1 LAYLYFL
8 SFAICVL
15 IISIS
20 FVWRSLMRKMG
31 QIVLVLFLA
40 AVAAYSQV
48 DTGTI
53 TGTISDSQGARVGSA
68 TITFLEI
75 ATGISATTQTQS
87 SGEYAS
93 PPLRPGDYKVTAE
106 AQGFRTESRTGLT
119 LRVQDRLRIDFTMSP
134 GGVSEKVEVT
144 SEASAIQ
151 SETSSLGQ
159 VITSRQITELP
170 LNGRD
175 YTQLATLSTGV
186 VRTSSGTNGNS
197 GGSSTGG
204 QNSFVANGT
213 RGTLNNFLLDG
224 IDNNS
229 NDNGGLVL
237 RTNVDA
243 IQEFK
248 LQTNGYSAEFG
259 RSGGAVVNAIV
270 KSGTNNFHGGVF
282 EFFRNAA
289 LDARDYFEDPT
300 QKKASFKQNQFG
312 GTFGGPVIQN
322 KLFVFGDYQA
332 TRIRNPLIWI
342 SKVPTLLERTGD
354 FSAAGEPTIFDPST
368 GQPFPGNVIPAGSI
382 DPISQAF
389 MNLYPAPN
397 TSGSNNFII
406 SPNES
411 DTIDQGD
418 GRIDYVPSEKDRVF
432 LRYSQ
437 SGRTDLRPAPLPG
450 LANGGDSSTGIGYE
464 DTQGASLGYT
474 RTISTRAVNEIRIG
488 FNHVHIRRGLPVG
501 GTVLPPPEL
510 QVPGV
515 PNDSRV
521 NGLTLFSPSGG
532 YRRVGD
538 PRFAPTLLGSQER
551 QITDVFTLIRG
562 EHTIKVGGEIRWSQF
577 NISQEAAPR
586 GQFLF
591 SGQFTQ
597 DSSGNGGSSLAD
609 MLLGLPITARIS
621 TVIGLH
627 NRQHVPAL
635 FVQDDWKVTPRLT
648 LNLGL
653 RYDYFSPT
661 TEKDNRQA
669 NFDYATGT
677 IVVAGQSGASESL
690 VKADKANFAPRVGFA
705 WTPTS
710 SGNTVIRGAYGIFFS
725 GQEIRTAAPLQLAYN
740 LPFFYEP
747 TFISDGVTPVVTVS
761 QGFPTLNPSQAIDP
775 GVTSVDARLHT
786 PYYQTWNLAVQR
798 SLPAGISLE
807 VAYAGSKGTHLQG
820 VVDPNQD
827 PVPGPG
833 DVQARRP
840 FPQFGGFTAITNIA
854 SSNYNSLQ
862 VKAEKRATHGLYLL
876 SAFTYS
882 KAINDLPE
890 ICCAAPFAQNSYD
903 LAAERGRAD
912 FDQTL
917 RWVLSFDYELPFGKP
932 GSRFSNGATDAILGG
947 WHLGGIYTLASG
959 FPFSPY
965 LGFDPSNTG
974 TQGIVRPN
982 QLRDGNLPRSQRGP
996 TNWFDINA
1004 FAAPS
1009 GFAFGNAGRNVLI
1022 GPGQNVF
1029 DWSLR
1034 KEFVLTERQR
1044 LEFRAEFFNALNHP
1058 NFAQPDNFIDDGPG
1072 SAGVITSLAIPMRQ
1086 IQFGLKY
1093 SF

>member
-1 LAYLYFL
+1 
-8 SFAICVL
+8 
-15 IISIS
+15 
-20 FVWRSLMRKMG
+20 MRKTG
-31 QIVLVLFLA
+31 QIVPVLFLTV
-40 AVAAYSQV
+40 VAAMGQV

-68 TITFLEI
+68 TITFLEV
-75 ATGISATTQTQS
+75 ATGVTTRTQTQS
-87 SGEYAS
+87 SGDFAS

-106 AQGFRTESRTGLT
+106 AQGFKTESRAGLT

-134 GGVSEKVEVT
+134 GSVSENVEVN
-144 SEASAIQ
+144 SELPEIQ
-151 SETSSLGQ
+151 TETSSLGQ
-159 VITSRQITELP
+159 VIMSRQITDLP

-270 KSGTNNFHGGVF
+270 KSGSNSFHGDVF

-312 GTFGGPVIQN
+312 GTLGGPVIRN

-332 TRIRNPLIWI
+332 TRIRNPLNWV
-342 SKVPTLLERTGD
+342 SKVPLPAERTGD
-354 FSAAGEPTIFDPST
+354 FSAPYEPIIVDPNT
-368 GQPFPGNVIPAGSI
+368 GLPFPGNVIPTNRI

-389 MNLYPAPN
+389 MKLYPNPNQAVEAPN
-397 TSGSNNFII
+397 PPNVGNNFII

-418 GRIDYVPSEKDRVF
+418 GRIDYVASEKDRVF

-474 RTISTRAVNEIRIG
+474 RTISTRSVNEIRIG
-488 FNHVHIRRGLPVG
+488 FNHVHVRRGLPVG
-501 GTVLPPPEL
+501 GTVLPAPEL
-510 QVPGV
+510 QVPGA
-515 PNDSRV
+515 PNDPRV
-521 NGLTLFSPSGG
+521 NGLTLFSPGGG

-562 EHTIKVGGEIRWSQF
+562 GHTIKVGGEIRWSQF

-586 GQFLF
+586 GQFIFNGDF
-591 SGQFTQ
+591 SG
-597 DSSGNGGSSLAD
+597 SPLAD
-609 MLLGLPITARIS
+609 MLLGLPFTARIS

-627 NRQHVPAL
+627 NRQHVPSL
-635 FVQDDWKVTPRLT
+635 FVQDDWKVTPHLT

-677 IVVAGQSGASESL
+677 IVVAGQGGASASL
-690 VKADKANFAPRVGFA
+690 VKGDKANFAPRVGFA

-747 TFISDGVTPVVTVS
+747 TFISDGVTPVITVS
-761 QGFPTLNPSQAIDP
+761 QGFPSLDPSQAIDP
-775 GVTSVDARLHT
+775 GVTSVDSRLHT

-798 SLPAGISLE
+798 SLPSAISLE
-807 VAYAGSKGTHLQG
+807 IAYAGSKGTHLQG

-827 PVPGPG
+827 RVPGPG

-840 FPQFGGFTAITNIA
+840 FPQFGGFTAISNIA
-854 SSNYNSLQ
+854 GSNYNSLQ
-862 VKAEKRATHGLYLL
+862 VKAEKRATHGLYFL

-917 RWVLSFDYELPFGKP
+917 RWVLSFDYEVPFGRQ
-932 GSRFSNGATDAILGG
+932 GSRFSSGVMDAVLGG
-947 WHLGGIYTLASG
+947 WHFGGIYTLASG

-965 LGFDPSNTG
+965 INDDTSNTG
-974 TQGIVRPN
+974 TQGIPRPN
-982 QLRDGNLPRSQRGP
+982 QLRNGNLPRSQRSP
-996 TNWFDINA
+996 NLWFDVNA

-1034 KEFVLTERQR
+1034 KEFSVTETQR
-1044 LEFRAEFFNALNHP
+1044 LEFRAEFFNAFNHP

-1093 SF
+1093 NF

>member
-1 LAYLYFL
+1 
-8 SFAICVL
+8 
-15 IISIS
+15 
-20 FVWRSLMRKMG
+20 MRKTC
-31 QIVLVLFLA
+31 LLA
-40 AVAAYSQV
+40 TLLLSAAITALAQV

-53 TGTISDSQGARVGSA
+53 AGTVRDSQGAGVGAA
-68 TITFLEI
+68 TITFVDV
-75 ATGISATTQTQS
+75 ATGTTTRTHTDAA
-87 SGEYAS
+87 GEYAS
-93 PPLRPGDYKVTAE
+93 PPLRPSEYKVTTE
-106 AQGFRTESRTGLT
+106 ATGFKTESHAGIT
-119 LRVQDRLRIDFTMSP
+119 LRVQDRLRLDFAMSV
-134 GGVSEKVEVT
+134 GAVSETVDVT
-144 SEASAIQ
+144 SDVPIIQ

-159 VITSRQITELP
+159 VVMSAQITELP

-186 VRTSSGTNGNS
+186 VRTSSGTNGNT

-248 LQTNGYSAEFG
+248 IQTNSYSAEFG
-259 RSGGAVVNAIV
+259 RSGGAVVNAIT
-270 KSGTNNFHGGVF
+270 KSGSNNFHGGVF
-282 EFFRNAA
+282 EFFRNAS
-289 LDARDYFEDPT
+289 LDARDYFEDPAV
-300 QKKASFKQNQFG
+300 KKASFKQNQFG
-312 GTFGGPVIQN
+312 GTLGGPVIKN

-332 TRIRNPLIWI
+332 TRIRNPLNWT
-342 SKVPTLLERTGD
+342 SKVPLFAELTGD
-354 FSAAGEPTIFDPST
+354 FSAPYEPTIYDPNN
-368 GQPFPGNVIPAGSI
+368 GLPFPQNKIPSNRI
-382 DPISQAF
+382 STISQAF

-397 TSGSNNFII
+397 TAVDDLNTPNVGNNYKIFPI
-406 SPNES
+406 EQ
-411 DTIDQGD
+411 DTIDEGD
-418 GRIDYVPSEKDRVF
+418 GRVDYTASEKDHVF

-437 SGRTDLRPAPLPG
+437 SGRTDIRPAPLPG

-464 DTQGASLGYT
+464 DTEGASLGYT
-474 RTISTRAVNEIRIG
+474 RTLTLKAVNEFRVG

-515 PNDSRV
+515 PDDPRI
-521 NGLTLFSPSGG
+521 NGLTLFSSSG

-538 PRFAPTLLGSQER
+538 PRFAPTLLASQER
-551 QITDVFTLIRG
+551 QITDVLTWVRG
-562 EHTIKVGGEIRWSQF
+562 SHSIKFGGEIRWSQF

-586 GQFLF
+586 GQFSF
-591 SGQFTQ
+591 NGQFTQ
-597 DSSGNGGSSLAD
+597 NPADGSGGSPLAD
-609 MLLGLPITARIS
+609 MLLGLPINARIS

-627 NRQHVPAL
+627 NRQHVPSFFA
-635 FVQDDWKVTPRLT
+635 QDDWKVTPRLT
-648 LNLGL
+648 LNIGL

-661 TEKDNRQA
+661 VELNDRQS
-669 NFDYATGT
+669 NFDYKTNT
-677 IVVAGQSGASESL
+677 LIVAGQNGASRSL
-690 VKADKANFAPRVGFA
+690 VDADKANFAPRLGFA
-705 WTPTS
+705 WTPTAR
-710 SGNTVIRGAYGIFFS
+710 GNTVIRGAYGIFYS

-747 TFISDGVTPVVTVS
+747 SFTSDGVTPVITVS
-761 QGFPTLNPSQAIDP
+761 QGFPSLNPNQAVDP
-775 GVTSVDARLHT
+775 GVTSVDSHLHT
-786 PYYQTWNLAVQR
+786 PYYQTWNVAVQR
-798 SLPAGISLE
+798 SLPAAVSLE

-820 VVDPNQD
+820 VIDPNQ
-827 PVPGPG
+827 VKTPGPG
-833 DVQARRP
+833 DIQSRRP
-840 FPQFGGFTAITNIA
+840 FPQLGGFTAMTDIA
-854 SSNYNSLQ
+854 SSTYNALQ
-862 VKAEKRATHGLYLL
+862 VKAEKRATHGLYFL

-903 LAAERGRAD
+903 LAAEKGRAD
-912 FDQTL
+912 FDQKL
-917 RWVLSFDYELPFGKP
+917 RWVLSFDYELPFGGA
-932 GSRFSNGATDAILGG
+932 GSNLSSRAMDAAFGG

-965 LGFDPSNTG
+965 INDDTSNTG
-974 TQGIVRPN
+974 TQGIPRPN
-982 QLRDGNLPRSQRGP
+982 QLRDGNLPRDQRGP
-996 TNWFDINA
+996 NNWFDINA
-1004 FAAPS
+1004 FAIPS
-1009 GFAFGNAGRNVLI
+1009 GFAFGNAGRNVLT

-1034 KEFVLTERQR
+1034 KEFALTERQR
-1044 LEFRAEFFNALNHP
+1044 LEFRAEFFNAFNHP
-1058 NFAQPDNFIDDGPG
+1058 NFAQPDNFIDDGTG
-1072 SAGVITSLAIPMRQ
+1072 SAGVITSVAIPMRQ

>member
-1 LAYLYFL
+1 
-8 SFAICVL
+8 
-15 IISIS
+15 
-20 FVWRSLMRKMG
+20 MRKLG
-31 QIVLVLFLA
+31 LLGLVLALTLPALA
-40 AVAAYSQV
+40 QV

-53 TGTISDSQGARVGSA
+53 TGTVRDSQGAAVGSA
-68 TITFLEI
+68 TVTFLDV
-75 ATGISATTQTQS
+75 ATGTTTRAQTDAT
-87 SGEYAS
+87 GEYVSA
-93 PPLRPGDYKVTAE
+93 PLRPSDYKVTAE
-106 AQGFRTESRTGLT
+106 AAGFKTESHTGIT
-119 LRVQDRLRIDFTMSP
+119 LRVQDRLRIDFAMSV
-134 GGVSEKVEVT
+134 GAVSETVDVT
-144 SEASAIQ
+144 SEAPVIQ

-159 VITSRQITELP
+159 VVMSTQIVELP

-186 VRTSSGTNGNS
+186 VRTSSGTNGNT

-248 LQTNGYSAEFG
+248 IQTNSYSAEFG
-259 RSGGAVVNAIV
+259 RSGGAVVNAII
-270 KSGTNNFHGGVF
+270 KSGSNNFHGGVF
-282 EFFRNAA
+282 EFFRNAS
-289 LDARDYFEDPT
+289 LDARDYFEDPDA
-300 QKKASFKQNQFG
+300 KKASFKQNQFG
-312 GTFGGPVIQN
+312 GTFGGPVIKN
-322 KLFVFGDYQA
+322 KLFLFGDYQG
-332 TRIRNPLIWI
+332 TRIRNPSVSV
-342 SKVPTLLERTGD
+342 SKIPTFKERVGD
-354 FSAAGEPTIFDPST
+354 FSAAGEPTIYDPST
-368 GQPFPGNVIPAGSI
+368 GLPFPGNKITSGI

-397 TSGSNNFII
+397 GPPGGSNYTI
-406 SPNES
+406 SPIEQ

-418 GRIDYVPSEKDRVF
+418 GRIDYVPSEKDKVF

-437 SGRTDLRPAPLPG
+437 SGRTDIRPAPLPG
-450 LANGGDSSTGIGYE
+450 LANGGNSSTGIGYE
-464 DTQGASLGYT
+464 DTEGASLGYT
-474 RTISTRAVNEIRIG
+474 RTISPRAVNEIRFG
-488 FNHVHIRRGLPVG
+488 FNHVHIRRGLPVE
-501 GTVLPPPEL
+501 GTQLPPAEL

-515 PNDSRV
+515 PDDPRV
-521 NGLTLFSPSGG
+521 NGLTLFSPGG
-532 YRRVGD
+532 GFRRVGD
-538 PRFAPTLLGSQER
+538 PRFAPTLLSSEER
-551 QITDVFTLIRG
+551 QITDVLTLVRG
-562 EHTIKVGGEIRWSQF
+562 GHTIKVGGEVRWSQF

-586 GQFLF
+586 GQFTF
-591 SGQFTQ
+591 NGDFTKNPA
-597 DSSGNGGSSLAD
+597 DGTGGSPLAD
-609 MLLGLPITARIS
+609 MLLGLPISASIS

-627 NRQHVPAL
+627 NRQHVPSL
-635 FVQDDWKVTPRLT
+635 FLQDDWKVTSRLT
-648 LNLGL
+648 VNLGL

-661 TEKDNRQA
+661 VELNNRQS
-669 NFDYATGT
+669 NFDYNTGT
-677 IVVAGQSGASESL
+677 IIVAGQNGASRSL
-690 VKADKANFAPRVGFA
+690 VEADKANFAPRIGFA
-705 WTPTS
+705 WTPTA
-710 SGNTVIRGAYGIFFS
+710 SGNMVVRGAYGIFYS

-747 TFISDGVTPVVTVS
+747 QFISDGVTPVITVS
-761 QGFPTLNPSQAIDP
+761 QGFPTLDPSQAINP
-775 GVTSVDARLHT
+775 GVTSVDSHLHT

-798 SLPAGISLE
+798 SLPAAVSLE

-820 VVDPNQD
+820 VVDPNQV
-827 PVPGPG
+827 PTPGPG
-833 DVQARRP
+833 DIQPRRP
-840 FPQFGGFTAITNIA
+840 FPQFGGFTAMTNIA
-854 SSNYNSLQ
+854 SSTYNALQ
-862 VKAEKRATHGLYLL
+862 VKAEKRTTHGLYFL

-890 ICCAAPFAQNSYD
+890 ICCNAPFAQNSYD
-903 LAAERGRAD
+903 LAAEKGRAD

-917 RWVLSFDYELPFGKP
+917 RWVLSFDYELPFGRA
-932 GSRFSNGATDAILGG
+932 GSHLSNSVMDTAFGG

-965 LGFDPSNTG
+965 IGDDTSNTG
-974 TQGIVRPN
+974 TQGIPRPN
-982 QLRDGNLPRSQRGP
+982 QLRDGNLPRSQR
-996 TNWFDINA
+996 TAAHWFDVDA
-1004 FAAPS
+1004 FVAPS

-1034 KEFVLTERQR
+1034 KEFALTETQR
-1044 LEFRAEFFNALNHP
+1044 LEFRTEWFNAFNHP
-1058 NFAQPDNFIDDGPG
+1058 NFAQPDNFVDDGPG

>member
-1 LAYLYFL
+1 
-8 SFAICVL
+8 
-15 IISIS
+15 
-20 FVWRSLMRKMG
+20 
-31 QIVLVLFLA
+31 
-40 AVAAYSQV
+40 
-48 DTGTI
+48 
-53 TGTISDSQGARVGSA
+53 
-68 TITFLEI
+68 
-75 ATGISATTQTQS
+75 
-87 SGEYAS
+87 
-93 PPLRPGDYKVTAE
+93 LRPGDYKVIVE
-106 AQGFRTESRTGLT
+106 AQGYKTESRTGLS
-119 LRVQDRLRIDFTMSP
+119 LRFQDRLRIDFTMSL
-134 GGVSEKVEVT
+134 GAVSENVEVT
-144 SEASAIQ
+144 SEAPVIQ

-159 VITSRQITELP
+159 VIMSRQITELP

-224 IDNNS
+224 VDNNS

-248 LQTNGYSAEFG
+248 IQTNGYSAEFG

-289 LDARDYFEDPT
+289 LDARDYFEDPAE
-300 QKKASFKQNQFG
+300 KKASFKQNQFG
-312 GTFGGPVIQN
+312 GTLGGPVIHN

-342 SKVPTLLERTGD
+342 SKVPTLQERTGD
-354 FSAAGEPTIFDPST
+354 FSAAGEPTIFDPAT
-368 GQPFPGNVIPAGSI
+368 GLPFPGNIIPAGST

-389 MNLYPAPN
+389 MNLYPLPN
-397 TSGSNNFII
+397 SAGANNFKI

-464 DTQGASLGYT
+464 DTEGVSLGYT
-474 RTISTRAVNEIRIG
+474 RTISPTSVNEIRIG
-488 FNHVHIRRGLPVG
+488 FNHVHVRRGLPVG

-510 QVPGV
+510 QVPGS
-515 PNDSRV
+515 PNDPRV
-521 NGLTLFSPSGG
+521 NGLTLFSPGGG

-562 EHTIKVGGEIRWSQF
+562 GHTIKVGGEIRWSQF

-597 DSSGNGGSSLAD
+597 DSSGNGGSPLAD

-627 NRQHVPAL
+627 NRQHVPSL

-661 TEKDNRQA
+661 VEQDNHQA

-677 IVVAGQSGASESL
+677 IVVAGQNGASRSL
-690 VKADKANFAPRVGFA
+690 VQADKANFAPRVGFA

-761 QGFPTLNPSQAIDP
+761 QGFPSLDPSQAIDP
-775 GVTSVDARLHT
+775 GVTSVDSRLHT

-798 SLPAGISLE
+798 SLPSAISLE

-827 PVPGPG
+827 RVPGPG
-833 DVQARRP
+833 DPQARRP
-840 FPQFGGFTAITNIA
+840 LPQYGGFTAITNLA

-917 RWVLSFDYELPFGKP
+917 RWVLSFDYEVPFGKQ
-932 GSRFSNGATDAILGG
+932 GSRLSDGVVEAVLGG
-947 WHLGGIYTLASG
+947 WHLGGIYTLAGG

-982 QLRDGNLPRSQRGP
+982 QLRDGNLPRDQRTP
-996 TNWFDINA
+996 NNWFDINA
-1004 FAAPS
+1004 FAIPS
-1009 GFAFGNAGRNVLI
+1009 GFSFGNAGRNVLT

-1029 DWSLR
+1029 DWLLSKQFR
-1034 KEFVLTERQR
+1034 LTERQR
-1044 LEFRAEFFNALNHP
+1044 LEFRAEFFNAFNHP

>member
-1 LAYLYFL
+1 
-8 SFAICVL
+8 
-15 IISIS
+15 
-20 FVWRSLMRKMG
+20 MRK
-31 QIVLVLFLA
+31 IWVLGCVLA
-40 AVAAYSQV
+40 AVTTAFGQV

-53 TGTISDSQGARVGSA
+53 AGTVRDSQGAAVGSA
-68 TITFLEI
+68 TVTFVDV
-75 ATGISATTQTQS
+75 ATGTTSKTQS
-87 SGEYAS
+87 SAAGEYAS
-93 PPLRPGDYKVTAE
+93 PPLRPSEYKVTAE
-106 AQGFRTESRTGLT
+106 AAGFKTEAQSGIT
-119 LRVQDRLRIDFTMSP
+119 LRVQDRLRIDFSMAV
-134 GGVSEKVEVT
+134 GAVSETVDVT
-144 SEASAIQ
+144 SEAPVIQ

-159 VITSRQITELP
+159 VVASTQIVELP

-175 YTQLATLSTGV
+175 YVQLATLSTGV
-186 VRTSSGTNGNS
+186 VRTSSGTNGNT

-248 LQTNGYSAEFG
+248 IQTNSYSAEFG
-259 RSGGAVVNAIV
+259 RSGGAVVNAIT

-282 EFFRNAA
+282 EFLRNSA

-300 QKKASFKQNQFG
+300 TKKASFKQNQFG
-312 GTFGGPVIQN
+312 GTFGGPLIKN
-322 KLFVFGDYQA
+322 KLFFFGDYQG
-332 TRIRNPLIWI
+332 TRIRNPLTWV
-342 SKVPTLLERTGD
+342 SKVPTLAERTGD
-354 FSAAGEPTIFDPST
+354 FSAAGEPTIYDPST
-368 GQPFPGNVIPAGSI
+368 GLPFPGNKITSGI

-397 TSGSNNFII
+397 QPSTGGPNYII
-406 SPNES
+406 SPIEQ
-411 DTIDQGD
+411 DTIDEGD
-418 GRIDYVPSEKDRVF
+418 GRIDYTASDKDRVF

-437 SGRTDLRPAPLPG
+437 SGRTDIRPAPLPG

-464 DTQGASLGYT
+464 DTEGASLGYT
-474 RTISTRAVNEIRIG
+474 RTLTSKAVNEFRVG

-501 GTVLPPPEL
+501 GTVLPAAEL
-510 QVPGV
+510 LVPGV
-515 PNDSRV
+515 PNDPRV
-521 NGLTLFSPSGG
+521 NGLTLFAPTGG

-538 PRFAPTLLGSQER
+538 PRFAPTLLASEER
-551 QITDVFTLIRG
+551 QITDVFTWIKG
-562 EHTIKVGGEIRWSQF
+562 GHTIKAGGEIRWSQF

-586 GQFLF
+586 GQFSF

-597 DSSGNGGSSLAD
+597 NHITSSGGDPLAD
-609 MLLGLPITARIS
+609 MLLGLPISARIS

-627 NRQHVPAL
+627 NRAHVPSFFL
-635 FVQDDWKVTPRLT
+635 QDDWKVTSRLT
-648 LNLGL
+648 LNVGV
-653 RYDYFSPT
+653 RYDYFSPAV
-661 TEKDNRQA
+661 ELNNHQS
-669 NFDYATGT
+669 NFDYNTGT
-677 IVVAGQSGASESL
+677 IVVAGQNGASRSL
-690 VKADKANFAPRVGFA
+690 TDADKKNFSPRLGFA
-705 WTPTS
+705 WTPTQD
-710 SGNTVIRGAYGIFFS
+710 GNTVVRGAYGIFYS

-747 TFISDGVTPVVTVS
+747 AFISDGVTPVITVS
-761 QGFPTLNPSQAIDP
+761 QGFPSLNPNQAIDP
-775 GVTSVDARLHT
+775 GITSVDSRLHT
-786 PYYQTWNLAVQR
+786 PYYQTWNLAVQH
-798 SLPAGISLE
+798 SLPAAISLE

-827 PVPGPG
+827 PTPGPG

-840 FPQFGGFTAITNIA
+840 YTQYGGFTAMTDIG
-854 SSNYNSLQ
+854 SSNYNALQ
-862 VKAEKRATHGLYLL
+862 VKAEKRASHGLYFL

-890 ICCAAPFAQNSYD
+890 ICCAAPFPQNSYD
-903 LAAERGRAD
+903 VAAERARAD

-917 RWVLSFDYELPFGKP
+917 RWVVSFDYELPFAKESAP
-932 GSRFSNGATDAILGG
+932 VVKNVLGG
-947 WHLGGIYTLASG
+947 WHLGGIYTLATG
-959 FPFSPY
+959 FPFSAW

-974 TQGIVRPN
+974 TQGIVRAN
-982 QLRDGNLPRSQRGP
+982 QLRDGNLPRDKRGP
-996 TNWFDINA
+996 NNWFDINA
-1004 FAAPS
+1004 FSIPTT
-1009 GFAFGNAGRNVLI
+1009 FQFGNAGRNTLV

-1034 KEFVLTERQR
+1034 KEFRLTERQR
-1044 LEFRAEFFNALNHP
+1044 LEFRAELFNAFNHP

-1093 SF
+1093 NF

>member
-1 LAYLYFL
+1 MQKNWFL
-8 SFAICVL
+8 
-15 IISIS
+15 
-20 FVWRSLMRKMG
+20 G
-31 QIVLVLFLA
+31 LFLFLTA
-40 AVAAYSQV
+40 SALFAQV

-53 TGTISDSQGARVGSA
+53 AGTVRDRQGASVA
-68 TITFLEI
+68 AAKITFLDL
-75 ATGISATTQTQS
+75 ATSETASTQS
-87 SGEYAS
+87 DSSGNYAS
-93 PPLRPGDYKVTAE
+93 PPLRPGDYKLSVE
-106 AQGFRTESRTGLT
+106 AQGFKTETRPSITI
-119 LRVQDRLRIDFTMSP
+119 RVQDRLRVDFALNVGAVTES
-134 GGVSEKVEVT
+134 VEVNA
-144 SEASAIQ
+144 EVPVIQ

-159 VITSRQITELP
+159 VITSTQITELP

-186 VRTSSGTNGNS
+186 VRTSSGTNGNT

-248 LQTNGYSAEFG
+248 IQTNSYSAEFG
-259 RSGGAVVNAIV
+259 RSGGAVVNAV
-270 KSGTNNFHGGVF
+270 LKSGGNNFHGSVF

-289 LDARDYFEDPT
+289 LDARDYFEDPAT
-300 QKKASFKQNQFG
+300 KKASFKQNQFG
-312 GTFGGPVIQN
+312 GTFGGPVIKN
-322 KLFVFGDYQA
+322 KLFVFGDYQG
-332 TRIRNPLIWI
+332 TRIRNPLAWN
-342 SKVPTLLERTGD
+342 SNVPTLQERTGD
-354 FSAAGEPTIFDPST
+354 FSAPGEPIIYDPST
-368 GQPFPGNVIPAGSI
+368 GLPFPGNIIPSGSI
-382 DPISQAF
+382 DAISQAF

-397 TSGSNNFII
+397 QPAGSSSNFII
-406 SPNES
+406 SPIER

-418 GRIDYVPSEKDRVF
+418 GRLDYAVSEKDRVF

-437 SGRTDLRPAPLPG
+437 SGRTDIRPAPLPG

-464 DTQGASLGYT
+464 DAKGASVGYT
-474 RTISTRAVNEIRIG
+474 RTLTSRAVNEIRVG

-501 GTVLPPPEL
+501 GAVLPPPEL

-515 PNDSRV
+515 PDDPRI

-538 PRFAPTLLGSQER
+538 PRFAPTLLSSEER
-551 QITDVFTLIRG
+551 QITDVLTLVRG
-562 EHTIKVGGEIRWSQF
+562 GHTFKLGGEIRWSQF

-586 GQFLF
+586 GQFSF
-591 SGQFTQ
+591 DGEFTQ
-597 DSSGNGGSSLAD
+597 NPVNGTGGSSLAD
-609 MLLGLPITARIS
+609 MLLGLPINARIS

-627 NRQHVPAL
+627 NRQHVPSFFA
-635 FVQDDWKVTPRLT
+635 QDDWKITPRLT

-661 TEKDNRQA
+661 VELNDHQS
-669 NFDYATGT
+669 NFDYNTGT
-677 IVVAGQSGASESL
+677 IIVAGQGGASRSL
-690 VKADKANFAPRVGFA
+690 VEADKANFAPRLGFA
-705 WTPTS
+705 WTPTQ
-710 SGNTVIRGAYGIFFS
+710 SGTTVIRGAYGIFYS

-747 TFISDGVTPVVTVS
+747 QFVSDGVTPVITVG
-761 QGFPTLNPSQAIDP
+761 QGFPSLNPSQAIDP
-775 GVTSVDARLHT
+775 GVTSVDSHLHT
-786 PYYQTWNLAVQR
+786 PYYQTWNLAVQH
-798 SLPAGISLE
+798 SLPAAISLE

-820 VVDPNQD
+820 VVDPNQ
-827 PVPGPG
+827 VRTPGPG
-833 DVQARRP
+833 DIQSRRP
-840 FPQFGGFTAITNIA
+840 FPQFGGFTAMTDIA
-854 SSNYNSLQ
+854 SSTYHALQ
-862 VKAEKRATHGLYLL
+862 VKAEKRTTHGLYFL

-890 ICCAAPFAQNSYD
+890 ICCSAPFAQNSYD
-903 LAAERGRAD
+903 LAAEKGRAD
-912 FDQTL
+912 FDQKL
-917 RWVLSFDYELPFGKP
+917 RWVLSFDYELPFGKA
-932 GSRFSNGATDAILGG
+932 GSHLSNGVVDAAFGG

-965 LGFDPSNTG
+965 IGNDTSNTG
-974 TQGIVRPN
+974 TQGIPRPD
-982 QLRDGNLPRSQRGP
+982 QLRDGNLPRGQR
-996 TNWFDINA
+996 TATHWFDVAA

-1044 LEFRAEFFNALNHP
+1044 LEFRAEFFNAFNHP
-1058 NFAQPDNFIDDGPG
+1058 NFAQPDNFVDDDPL
-1072 SAGVITSLAIPMRQ
+1072 SAGWITSLAIPMRQ

>member
-1 LAYLYFL
+1 
-8 SFAICVL
+8 
-15 IISIS
+15 
-20 FVWRSLMRKMG
+20 MRKTCLLG
-31 QIVLVLFLA
+31 TLLLSAIAALA
-40 AVAAYSQV
+40 QV

-53 TGTISDSQGARVGSA
+53 AGTVRDSQGAAVGSA
-68 TITFLEI
+68 TMTFVDL
-75 ATGISATTQTQS
+75 ATGTSSRTQTDAA
-87 SGEYAS
+87 GEYAS
-93 PPLRPGDYKVTAE
+93 PPLRPSEYKVTTE
-106 AQGFRTESRTGLT
+106 AAGFKTESQSGIN
-119 LRVQDRLRIDFTMSP
+119 LRVQDRLRLDFTMLV
-134 GGVSEKVEVT
+134 GAVSETVDVT
-144 SEASAIQ
+144 SDAPIIQ
-151 SETSSLGQ
+151 SESSSLGQ
-159 VITSRQITELP
+159 VIVSTQITELP

-186 VRTSSGTNGNS
+186 VRTSSGTNGNT

-248 LQTNGYSAEFG
+248 IQTNSYSAEFG
-259 RSGGAVVNAIV
+259 RSGGAVVNAIT

-282 EFFRNAA
+282 EFFRNSA
-289 LDARDYFEDPT
+289 LDARDYFEDPAT
-300 QKKASFKQNQFG
+300 KKASFKQNQFG
-312 GTFGGPVIQN
+312 GTFGGPVIKS

-332 TRIRNPLIWI
+332 TRIRSPLTWV
-342 SKVPTLLERTGD
+342 SKVPTLAERTGD
-354 FSAAGEPTIFDPST
+354 FSATGEPTIYDPST
-368 GQPFPGNVIPAGSI
+368 GLPFPGNKITSGI

-389 MNLYPAPN
+389 MNLYPVPN
-397 TSGSNNFII
+397 QPSTGGPNYII
-406 SPNES
+406 SPIER
-411 DTIDQGD
+411 DTIDEGD
-418 GRIDYVPSEKDRVF
+418 GRIDYTASDKDRVF

-437 SGRTDLRPAPLPG
+437 SGRTDIRPAPLPG
-450 LANGGDSSTGIGYE
+450 SANGGDSSTGIGYE
-464 DTQGASLGYT
+464 DTEGTSLGYT
-474 RTISTRAVNEIRIG
+474 RTLTPRAVNEIRLG
-488 FNHVHIRRGLPVG
+488 FNHVHIRRGLPEG
-501 GTVLPPPEL
+501 GAVLPPAEL

-515 PNDSRV
+515 PDDPRV
-521 NGLTLFSPSGG
+521 NGLTLFAPSGG
-532 YRRVGD
+532 FRRVGD
-538 PRFAPTLLGSQER
+538 PRFAPTLLASQER
-551 QITDVFTLIRG
+551 QITDVLTLTRG
-562 EHTIKVGGEIRWSQF
+562 GHTIKVGGEIRWSQF

-586 GQFLF
+586 GQFSF

-597 DSSGNGGSSLAD
+597 NHTTSTGGSPLAD

-627 NRQHVPAL
+627 NRQHVPSFFA
-635 FVQDDWKVTPRLT
+635 QDDWKITPRLT
-648 LNLGL
+648 VNLGL

-661 TEKDNRQA
+661 VELNNRQS
-669 NFDYATGT
+669 NFDYKTGT
-677 IVVAGQSGASESL
+677 IIVAGQNGASRSL
-690 VKADKANFAPRVGFA
+690 VQADKANFTPRIGFA
-705 WTPTS
+705 WTPTQN
-710 SGNTVIRGAYGIFFS
+710 GNTVIRGAYGIFYS

-747 TFISDGVTPVVTVS
+747 SFTSDGVTPVITVS
-761 QGFPTLNPSQAIDP
+761 QGFPSLNPSLAIDP
-775 GVTSVDARLHT
+775 GVTSVDSRLHT
-786 PYYQTWNLAVQR
+786 PYYQTWNLAVQH
-798 SLPAGISLE
+798 SLPAAVSLE
-807 VAYAGSKGTHLQG
+807 VAYAGSKGTHLQSAL
-820 VVDPNQD
+820 DPNQD
-827 PVPGPG
+827 PTPGPG

-840 FPQFGGFTAITNIA
+840 HPQFGGFTAMTNVG
-854 SSNYNSLQ
+854 SSSYNALQ
-862 VKAEKRATHGLYLL
+862 VKAEKRAGHGLYLL

-890 ICCAAPFAQNSYD
+890 ICCAAPFPQNSYD
-903 LAAERGRAD
+903 IAAERGRAD

-917 RWVLSFDYELPFGKP
+917 RWVLSFDYELPFG
-932 GSRFSNGATDAILGG
+932 REGAHLNSAVTDALLGG

-959 FPFSPY
+959 FPFSPW

-982 QLRDGNLPRSQRGP
+982 QLRDGNLPRDQRGP
-996 TNWFDINA
+996 NNWFDINA
-1004 FAAPS
+1004 FAIPT
-1009 GFAFGNAGRNVLI
+1009 GFAFGNAGRNVLT

-1034 KEFVLTERQR
+1034 KEFALTERQR
-1044 LEFRAEFFNALNHP
+1044 IEFRAELFNAFNHP

-1093 SF
+1093 NF